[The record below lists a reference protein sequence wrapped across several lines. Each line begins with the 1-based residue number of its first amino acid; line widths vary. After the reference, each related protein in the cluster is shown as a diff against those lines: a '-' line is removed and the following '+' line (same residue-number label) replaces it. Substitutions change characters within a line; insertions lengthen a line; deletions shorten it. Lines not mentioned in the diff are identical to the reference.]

1 MGGQRLVDDPFG
13 QGFLE
18 RLAKTPERTR
28 HARLAKIGK
37 ALTQAVPQFKE
48 LRFKKD
54 DSGHPHLEALYA
66 HHRPN
71 ACWQSEAHF
80 SDGTLRLLALLWTLP
95 DGNSLLLLEEP
106 EVSLNDAIVKEIPLI
121 LHRIQRDRKA
131 KRQTI
136 LSTHSDALLSN
147 RGIDGRGVILLT
159 SGPDGTT
166 ARTIDTDENAALL
179 AGFSVAEVM
188 LPKTKPAAVEQL
200 GLW

>member
-1 MGGQRLVDDPFG
+1 MEFFAATTYLHLVPQLLKFADKMGGQRLVDDPFG

-131 KRQTI
+131 KKTNHFEYAQRC
-136 LSTHSDALLSN
+136 
-147 RGIDGRGVILLT
+147 T
-159 SGPDGTT
+159 S
-166 ARTIDTDENAALL
+166 E
-179 AGFSVAEVM
+179 
-188 LPKTKPAAVEQL
+188 
-200 GLW
+200 